1 MLQESDPGLRWRLDD
16 ECGDAEQA
24 DGHVREQMPYVAVR
38 ILMAIVIV
46 VVILM
51 VTVVVVPVLRLVA
64 DICNAMTELLMSRDH
79 APAQ

>member
-1 MLQESDPGLRWRLDD
+1 
-16 ECGDAEQA
+16 
-24 DGHVREQMPYVAVR
+24 
-38 ILMAIVIV
+38 MAIVIV

>member
-38 ILMAIVIV
+38 ILMSIVIV
-46 VVILM
+46 VVI

>member
-38 ILMAIVIV
+38 ILMTIVIM
-46 VVILM
+46 VVI
-51 VTVVVVPVLRLVA
+51 VTVVVVIPVLRLMA